1 MFESQKIQATEDK
14 STAGSKIHDNNDGE
28 EEFAAL
34 QLEGEVSLGDL
45 IWVKL
50 HGNSWW
56 PALVCL
62 MQC

>member
-1 MFESQKIQATEDK
+1 MCESQKRQAMKDK
-14 STAGSKIHDNNDGE
+14 STASSKIHHNNDGE
-28 EEFAAL
+28 EKSAAL
-34 QLEGEVSLGDL
+34 LLEGKVLLGEL